1 MKKRHG
7 SGGVVS
13 PCSSAMAVELGY
25 PAANREWSGF
35 DGAKLAAEY
44 LVKRST
50 LGDF

>member
-13 PCSSAMAVELGY
+13 PCSAMAVELGC